1 MNESLTI
8 RRSKSMIRE
17 LKLIIRGL
25 KGRNKAMER
34 GEDILEKKV
43 LWPDADN
50 IDEWAWLNE
59 DKKSLGFCSII
70 LPQ

>member
-1 MNESLTI
+1 
-8 RRSKSMIRE
+8 MIRE
-17 LKLIIRGL
+17 LKSMIRGL
-25 KGRNKAMER
+25 KGRNKATER
-34 GEDILEKKV
+34 GEDILKKS

-50 IDEWAWLNE
+50 IDKWAWLNE